1 MLFKQA
7 QLFTLTTPFPK
18 KESSILPKLEPML
31 FKECPPSFSSSFGWI
46 ATTKQENAPL
56 VYSLDSCLLFQIQFE
71 EKVLPSGVIRKEL
84 ENKINELQTK
94 ESRKIYAKEKK
105 DLRDEVTM
113 TLLPRAFTQL
123 SQVYACIDTKN
134 NWVILNTL
142 QTEKTKSILSLFKK
156 CFDAEIT
163 PLKLKKIPY
172 ILTQWLKNN
181 DVPENIDILDDCLLQ
196 DPNNTKRRIRGQSQD
211 LFSTPIQSLIDSGLE
226 AQELQLSWQNS
237 LRFTITEQLHFKNFR
252 YEDQVA
258 EEADEAISESALDR
272 FHTDFLMMTRTLEP
286 LFSTMITVFAD
297 SC

>member
-18 KESSILPKLEPML
+18 KESSMLPKLEPML

-113 TLLPRAFTQL
+113 TLLPRAFTRHLL
-123 SQVYACIDTKN
+123 S
-134 NWVILNTL
+134 
-142 QTEKTKSILSLFKK
+142 
-156 CFDAEIT
+156 
-163 PLKLKKIPY
+163 
-172 ILTQWLKNN
+172 
-181 DVPENIDILDDCLLQ
+181 
-196 DPNNTKRRIRGQSQD
+196 
-211 LFSTPIQSLIDSGLE
+211 
-226 AQELQLSWQNS
+226 
-237 LRFTITEQLHFKNFR
+237 
-252 YEDQVA
+252 
-258 EEADEAISESALDR
+258 
-272 FHTDFLMMTRTLEP
+272 
-286 LFSTMITVFAD
+286 
-297 SC
+297 